1 MHRRA
6 VRIPD
11 DAMAYAKRGDKIAA
25 IKALR
30 EHTGLNLQ
38 QAREA
43 IEAYLADPRRDATV
57 VPAHEPLQSQPI
69 PRRAIVALENGRL
82 VEAVKHVRDATGAG
96 LKDAK
101 EHLERHLADNPA
113 LPNADAWPRRS
124 RALRAY
130 WARLRWHTCMRQARF
145 ISALQAPPCAHS
157 NTRSGLVPDR
167 PHQAFATRRNP

>member
-113 LPNADAWPRRS
+113 LDAKFSAAATAERR
-124 RALRAY
+124 RVAKKIAGFACVLGAVTLAY
-130 WARLRWHTCMRQARF
+130 LY
-145 ISALQAPPCAHS
+145 
-157 NTRSGLVPDR
+157 
-167 PHQAFATRRNP
+167 ATGQIQ

>member
-43 IEAYLADPRRDATV
+43 IEAYLADPRRDAAV

-113 LPNADAWPRRS
+113 LDAKFNAAATAERR
-124 RALRAY
+124 RVVKKIAGFACVLGVVTLAY
-130 WARLRWHTCMRQARF
+130 LY
-145 ISALQAPPCAHS
+145 
-157 NTRSGLVPDR
+157 
-167 PHQAFATRRNP
+167 ATGQIQ

>member
-1 MHRRA
+1 MNRRA

-11 DAMAYAKRGDKIAA
+11 DVMAYARRGDKIAA

-30 EHTGLNLQ
+30 EHTGLDLK

-43 IEAYLADPRRDATV
+43 IEAYLADPRRDAAA

-82 VEAVKHVRDATGAG
+82 VEAVKHLREATGAG

-113 LPNADAWPRRS
+113 LAAKFNTAATAERR
-124 RALRAY
+124 RVVNKIAGFACVLGVVTLAY
-130 WARLRWHTCMRQARF
+130 LY
-145 ISALQAPPCAHS
+145 
-157 NTRSGLVPDR
+157 
-167 PHQAFATRRNP
+167 ATGQIQ

>member
-43 IEAYLADPRRDATV
+43 IEAYLADPRRDAAV

-69 PRRAIVALENGRL
+69 PRRAIVALENG
-82 VEAVKHVRDATGAG
+82 KNPSSATSRTTRRWTRNSTPP
-96 LKDAK
+96 L
-101 EHLERHLADNPA
+101 
-113 LPNADAWPRRS
+113 LPNADVWSKRS

-130 WARLRWHTCMRQARF
+130 WAWLRWHTCMRQARF
-145 ISALQAPPCAHS
+145 NSALQAPPCAHS